1 VGPLRVVQC
10 QRKLWL
16 AVAAIPGLSFNDLRL
31 WICVSTFAG
40 FLNEETHQPVA
51 SVSAFSSVR
60 TLVNNSD
67 PDSCNRMPR
76 SRNSMLTLVVLA
88 CTPEMRLQATQCPE
102 PNQKYQSR
110 DLIVRRAGD
119 CCSSLLDPIILQED
133 NVIVQDTDENYSCC

>member
-67 PDSCNRMPR
+67 PDSCNCHAVEIRCW
-76 SRNSMLTLVVLA
+76 L
-88 CTPEMRLQATQCPE
+88 
-102 PNQKYQSR
+102 
-110 DLIVRRAGD
+110 
-119 CCSSLLDPIILQED
+119 
-133 NVIVQDTDENYSCC
+133 